1 LDLSRYSLEGRV
13 AIVTG
18 GSGGIGSASARA
30 FANAAIVSVPAESI
44 PPVVADI
51 EKRGVQAIGIADS
64 PY

>member
-1 LDLSRYSLEGRV
+1 MNFSRYSLEGRV

-30 FANAAIVSVPAESI
+30 FADAGANVVIVSVPADSI

-51 EKRGVQAIGIADS
+51 
-64 PY
+64 